1 MSQERRHPYGAQAS
15 LACGSPASL
24 PVLLTQVQLDQAA
37 RSQECS
43 DEQQTKGYPETNRA
57 QSKSFRHRNVPEPLK
72 NRREQQWSENQNG
85 RDEEDEKHGLHL
97 YGRFCEWRALYQ
109 PQEGSPSETRLSVA
123 SFSFLERLRKTQDS
137 TKS

>member
-15 LACGSPASL
+15 LACGSPAFL
-24 PVLLTQVQLDQAA
+24 PVPLTQVQPDQAA

-72 NRREQQWSENQNG
+72 NRREQCVRSPTVREGHTRQHFQFKKIW
-85 RDEEDEKHGLHL
+85 DELLD
-97 YGRFCEWRALYQ
+97 
-109 PQEGSPSETRLSVA
+109 
-123 SFSFLERLRKTQDS
+123 
-137 TKS
+137 